1 MNHPVK
7 NTERGLAG
15 SAATRNR
22 PEVPTL
28 VRLAGFTTL
37 LAAVFGVTLLVGG
50 QVGPIG
56 QPAAAD
62 HGNTHNETTDA
73 GVGEADDM
81 DKTADGHGEHQ
92 SGAQSTT
99 AGGAGGVPGGLQ
111 VSQDGYTFVLD
122 RSAVAAGT
130 RDLSFRIKGPDGQP
144 VTDYEV
150 EHEKELHLIAVRRDF
165 TGFQHV
171 HPVRAADGT
180 WSTELELTG
189 GTWRLFA
196 DFAPT
201 ATDDADTAPLTL
213 GADLAVTGPTG
224 GQSVAETAAS
234 GDSRVDVVD
243 GYRVQLTG
251 DLAAG
256 EESALE
262 LAVTRDGAPVTDLQ
276 PYLGARGHLVAL
288 REGDLAYLHVHPTD
302 DADAA
307 GNAVGFGAAVPSLGG
322 YRLYLDFRVD
332 DLVRTASF
340 ALTAA
345 DAGTADDRA
354 RSGDVGDHSKDQTED
369 DHTH

>member
-1 MNHPVK
+1 MSTP
-7 NTERGLAG
+7 A
-15 SAATRNR
+15 
-22 PEVPTL
+22 EVPTL
-28 VRLAGFTTL
+28 AKLAGFGVL

-62 HGNTHNETTDA
+62 HGGAHDEAEQSAANGEGEGMNETS
-73 GVGEADDM
+73 
-81 DKTADGHGEHQ
+81 DGHEGHQ
-92 SGAQSTT
+92 STDSTT
-99 AGGAGGVPGGLQ
+99 PAAVSDQLPGGLQ
-111 VSQDGYTFVLD
+111 VSQNGYTLVLD
-122 RSAVAAGT
+122 QTGVAAGAL
-130 RDLSFRIKGPDGQP
+130 DISFRIDGPDGQP

-180 WSTELELTG
+180 WSTRLNVTG

-196 DFAPT
+196 DFAPAT
-201 ATDDADTAPLTL
+201 ADGKDPAPLTL
-213 GADLAVTGPTG
+213 GADLTVTGPTG
-224 GQSVAETAAS
+224 GQPAAETAAS
-234 GDSRVDVVD
+234 GESRVDVVD
-243 GYRVQLTG
+243 GYRVELTG

-256 EESALE
+256 EESALRF
-262 LAVTRDGAPVTDLQ
+262 AVMRDGKPVVGLQ

-302 DADAA
+302 DAEAT
-307 GNAVGFGAAVPSLGG
+307 GNEVGFGASVPSVGG

-332 DLVRTASF
+332 DVVRTASF

-345 DAGTADDRA
+345 DAAAAGSQAGPEEAGDYSEDR
-354 RSGDVGDHSKDQTED
+354 TED